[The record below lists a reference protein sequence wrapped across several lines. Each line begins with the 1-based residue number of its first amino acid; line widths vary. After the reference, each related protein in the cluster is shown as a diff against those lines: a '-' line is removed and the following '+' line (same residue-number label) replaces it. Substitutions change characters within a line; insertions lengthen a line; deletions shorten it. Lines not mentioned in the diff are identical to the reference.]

1 MIESVKDYTFYLM
14 ISLFF
19 VSVDQFL
26 EAEFLKSFLLDN
38 QLILIV
44 TIMAISSAANSIVLT
59 KLKELERGSCDGHFD
74 IVLKEVKL
82 SFTEYV
88 FFILLTLLFSILL
101 SVDDL
106 FEHSQ
111 YLFLV
116 AMLSIFVASIDS
128 LWDSTKASFILL
140 GFTEQ

>member
-1 MIESVKDYTFYLM
+1 
-14 ISLFF
+14 
-19 VSVDQFL
+19 
-26 EAEFLKSFLLDN
+26 
-38 QLILIV
+38 
-44 TIMAISSAANSIVLT
+44 MAISSAANSIVLT
-59 KLKELERGSCDGHFD
+59 KLKELEKGTFNGHFD

-101 SVDDL
+101 SVDE
-106 FEHSQ
+106 FFAHSQ

-116 AMLSIFVASIDS
+116 VMLSIFVASIDS